1 MIPPVGLL
9 AERRTSQEDELEQQ
23 LLTWISHYGA
33 VALFGLL
40 ALGVIGLPVPNET
53 LLTVAG
59 ALVRKGELHLIPTVL
74 AACAGNVSGVSISY
88 LIGRYAGEHFL
99 KRHLQKGIDTLEH
112 WFERIG
118 KWALA
123 FGYFIPGVRHLT
135 AIGAG
140 SSGLPFPVFARYAY
154 GGAILWTVLFLALG
168 YFIGAHLPGS
178 LEDIHDKALLSC
190 LAAALCVAG
199 YEVYRSRIPGTKN

>member
-1 MIPPVGLL
+1 V
-9 AERRTSQEDELEQQ
+9 EQQ
-23 LLTWISHYGA
+23 LLSWISHYGA

-40 ALGVIGLPVPNET
+40 ALGVVGLPVPNET
-53 LLTVAG
+53 LLTLAG
-59 ALVRKGELHLIPTVL
+59 ALVRKGELHLIPTVI

-88 LIGRYAGEHFL
+88 LIGRFAGDHYL
-99 KRHLQKGIDTLEH
+99 KRHLQKGMDTLQH

-118 KWALA
+118 KWALT

-140 SSGLPFPVFARYAY
+140 SSGFPFPLFARYAY

-168 YFIGAHLPGS
+168 YFIGAHLPAS
-178 LEDIHDKALLSC
+178 LEDVHYKFLLSC
-190 LAAALCVAG
+190 LIAALSVAG
-199 YEVYRSRIPGTKN
+199 YEVYRTKIYRTKN